1 MNKLFITLSIMMGVV
16 VLSSNYLVQ
25 FPINYFGLNEI
36 LTYGAF
42 SYPIAFLIT
51 DLANRSYGKLLA
63 RQIVYLGFLI
73 GIIFTLLFSTD
84 FADLISVRIAIGSG
98 VAFITAQLLDIQIF
112 DRLRKK
118 EWFVAPLTS
127 SLIGSTVDT
136 FLFFSISFYA
146 TGVPWVTL
154 SLGDL
159 AVKVLVALIM
169 LIPFR
174 MLLKIIKPIKVSNI
188 FDENKN
194 DPILKTKLFNQDL
207 DNPIGIAAGFDKN
220 AEVYNPLF
228 KLGFGFV
235 EVGTV
240 TPLKQYGNEKPRVFR
255 LVEDQAL
262 INRLGFNNHGSDT
275 ILNRI
280 KSNKKLGVLGVNVG
294 PNKDSNDRLN
304 DYLIGLEKFSEVADY
319 ITINISS
326 PNTENLRNFH
336 DENKLK
342 DLLTSISEK
351 KKQLK
356 TEIPVAVK
364 ISPDINENQIDL
376 ISEILLEN
384 EISAIIISN
393 TSEACRE
400 TLQNIQ
406 RHQKGGLSGKPIEK
420 KSNLLI
426 SKFYNLIK
434 GKIKII
440 GVGGVDSGKAAYDK
454 FLLGADYVQLYTG
467 MVFQGP
473 NIAGMIKKDLKE
485 LLIRDGVK
493 NFTEIVG
500 NKTVS

>member
-1 MNKLFITLSIMMGVV
+1 MY
-16 VLSSNYLVQ
+16 SN
-25 FPINYFGLNEI
+25 
-36 LTYGAF
+36 
-42 SYPIAFLIT
+42 
-51 DLANRSYGKLLA
+51 
-63 RQIVYLGFLI
+63 
-73 GIIFTLLFSTD
+73 
-84 FADLISVRIAIGSG
+84 
-98 VAFITAQLLDIQIF
+98 
-112 DRLRKK
+112 LR
-118 EWFVAPLTS
+118 
-127 SLIGSTVDT
+127 SLIFKIDPEKAH
-136 FLFFSISFYA
+136 FLAIQ
-146 TGVPWVTL
+146 
-154 SLGDL
+154 SLKL
-159 AVKVLVALIM
+159 NL
-169 LIPFR
+169 F
-174 MLLKIIKPIKVSNI
+174 SNI
-188 FDENKN
+188 FDEIKN
-194 DPILKTKLFNQDL
+194 DPLLKTKLFKQDL

-262 INRLGFNNHGSDT
+262 INRLGFNNQGSDT
-275 ILNRI
+275 ILSRI
-280 KSNKKLGVLGVNVG
+280 KSNKKLGVLGINIG
-294 PNKDSNDRLN
+294 PNKDSRDRLK
-304 DYLIGLEKFSEVADY
+304 DYLIGLEKFHETADY

-336 DENKLK
+336 DKNKLK
-342 DLLTSISEK
+342 ELLNSILEK
-351 KKQLK
+351 KKELK
-356 TEIPVAVK
+356 TEIPIAVK
-364 ISPDINENQIDL
+364 ISPDINENQINL

-384 EISAIIISN
+384 DVSAIIISN
-393 TSEACRE
+393 TSEASRE

-420 KSNLLI
+420 KSNFLI
-426 SKFYNLIK
+426 SKFYSLVK

-473 NIAGMIKKDLKE
+473 NIACTIKKDLKE

>member
-1 MNKLFITLSIMMGVV
+1 MY
-16 VLSSNYLVQ
+16 SN
-25 FPINYFGLNEI
+25 
-36 LTYGAF
+36 
-42 SYPIAFLIT
+42 
-51 DLANRSYGKLLA
+51 
-63 RQIVYLGFLI
+63 
-73 GIIFTLLFSTD
+73 
-84 FADLISVRIAIGSG
+84 
-98 VAFITAQLLDIQIF
+98 
-112 DRLRKK
+112 LR
-118 EWFVAPLTS
+118 
-127 SLIGSTVDT
+127 SLIFKIDPERAH
-136 FLFFSISFYA
+136 FLAIQ
-146 TGVPWVTL
+146 
-154 SLGDL
+154 SLKL
-159 AVKVLVALIM
+159 NL
-169 LIPFR
+169 
-174 MLLKIIKPIKVSNI
+174 VSNI
-188 FDENKN
+188 FDETKN
-194 DPILKTKLFNQDL
+194 DPLLKTKLFNQHL

-336 DENKLK
+336 EENKLK
-342 DLLTSISEK
+342 ELLKSVSNK

-356 TEIPVAVK
+356 TEIPIAVK
-364 ISPDINENQIDL
+364 ISPDISENQIDL

-393 TSEACRE
+393 TSETSRE

-406 RHQKGGLSGKPIEK
+406 KHQKGGLSGKPIEK

-426 SKFYNLIK
+426 SKFYKLIK
-434 GKIKII
+434 GKSKII

-454 FLLGADYVQLYTG
+454 FLLGADYLQLYTG

-473 NIAGMIKKDLKE
+473 NIAGIIKKDLKE